1 MEIIL
6 KPVLTEKMTAMTE
19 KLNKVAFIVDI
30 KANKFEIKNAIQERY
45 DVKVVSVNTVKYQG
59 KSKSRYTKAGVI
71 SGRTNSYK
79 KAIITLSKNDSIDF
93 FSNI

>member
-79 KAIITLSKNDSIDF
+79 KAIITLSKNDSIHF

>member
-1 MEIIL
+1 MGIIL

-30 KANKFEIKNAIQERY
+30 KANKFEIKNAVQERY
-45 DVKVVSVNTVKYQG
+45 DVKVVAVNTVKYQG